1 MEEKKKSNKIM
12 FAVLGIVIA
21 VLIGIVAF
29 LVLRLNNNT
38 GDLSDNAKKLTE
50 SNGQKVPIATME
62 IKDYGTVK
70 IELYPDIAPKT
81 VENFINLSNN
91 GFYDNLTFHRIV
103 KDFMIQGGDKNGD
116 GTGKVTLDDIYNNGI
131 NSEYTIEGEFEVN
144 GYKNSLKHTEGIISM
159 ARTDYSNFP
168 NADETLIKEGYNSA
182 SSQFFIVT
190 KDSPSL
196 NGYYASF
203 GKVIEGMDIIHKIE
217 NIQTEETDY
226 GEKSKPVTPP
236 IIEKIRVETN
246 ISNKENDNSNNK
258 IAEEQ
263 PNFDEYVP
271 ITGNSDTDKDL
282 YNDIAIEYV
291 KSAFKNKS
299 SSRISLL
306 HLSALENKRIIS
318 IDAYDNQNNPT
329 FAGYYLKIA
338 GNKIKELYDS
348 GKINI
353 SGEWSEE
360 DKKYLNSAVKCED
373 EIISATG
380 QEFSAIF
387 KEKNPDYISWSTL
400 QIDYDWTPEDD
411 SKEKINA
418 KARTIAA
425 RNDLNFICTSVYKTL
440 KNGND
445 VILISMS
452 DPQYSP
458 AQYFLLVEFD
468 SSLEVIKYSDFLRND
483 DNITLRSA
491 YLPIWGYAEGETT
504 F

>member
-12 FAVLGIVIA
+12 FIILGIVIVA
-21 VLIGIVAF
+21 LIGIVIF
-29 LVLRLNNNT
+29 LVLKLNNNT
-38 GDLSDNAKKLTE
+38 KDLNDSLKNNNENTTNLTE
-50 SNGQKVPIATME
+50 SNEQKVPIATME

-116 GTGKVTLDDIYNNGI
+116 GTGKVTLDDLYNNGI
-131 NSEYTIEGEFEVN
+131 NSEYTIEGEFETN

-190 KDSPSL
+190 KNAPSL
-196 NGYYASF
+196 DGYYASF

-217 NIQTEETDY
+217 NIQTEESEY

-236 IIEKIRVETN
+236 VIEKIRVETN
-246 ISNKENDNSNNK
+246 ISNKEMDN
-258 IAEEQ
+258 
-263 PNFDEYVP
+263 
-271 ITGNSDTDKDL
+271 ITGKNNTIQSNINKDEPTTSDDNTNANNNS
-282 YNDIAIEYV
+282 E
-291 KSAFKNKS
+291 
-299 SSRISLL
+299 
-306 HLSALENKRIIS
+306 E
-318 IDAYDNQNNPT
+318 
-329 FAGYYLKIA
+329 
-338 GNKIKELYDS
+338 KIK
-348 GKINI
+348 
-353 SGEWSEE
+353 
-360 DKKYLNSAVKCED
+360 
-373 EIISATG
+373 
-380 QEFSAIF
+380 
-387 KEKNPDYISWSTL
+387 
-400 QIDYDWTPEDD
+400 
-411 SKEKINA
+411 A
-418 KARTIAA
+418 KAKAIAA
-425 RNDLNFICTSVYKTL
+425 KSGLNFIHADLYKTL
-440 KNGND
+440 KNGNE

-452 DPQYSP
+452 DPQYSL

-483 DNITLRSA
+483 DNITLRSE